1 MLENFPK
8 RLNWFP
14 PIAAPA
20 TEVSLA
26 KAKKFSKRDLEKCSK
41 IKFENVLNTM
51 IEYEG
56 VAVVEFVK
64 KDKLNTIHFLA
75 PQVL

>member
-1 MLENFPK
+1 MLVSVPNLLENFPK

-26 KAKKFSKRDLEKCSK
+26 KAKEFLKRDLEKCSK
-41 IKFENVLNTM
+41 IKFENVLNTK
-51 IEYEG
+51 G
-56 VAVVEFVK
+56 WQSGS
-64 KDKLNTIHFLA
+64 L
-75 PQVL
+75 